1 MGQKQEVK
9 KLKITAINIRSVLTD
24 KTKELGKLADS
35 KKILVR
41 KQRLQA
47 ERAAAEKKIEE
58 KGGNKGPVASVLGN
72 VGGMVMSIKDRVM
85 NFFGY
90 LLMGF
95 VVKKLPQ
102 IISFLTSA
110 YDKIAPFVKVVWKV
124 ISSIAKAIMKFG
136 GWVSQLW
143 KPSEAETGAAQ
154 LETVKTELEGEIDK
168 IEEPKE
174 EEDGGGEEPKEGKED
189 STPIDFAQVDKYEK
203 GGEGLGQTAD
213 KQEGEDEALV
223 DATGT
228 TDDPADAQGEQVEN
242 PLENLIAMDPEKI
255 AKTGSDGEKKEDV
268 TKEDDKVEQVI
279 DANVNNILNKV
290 HKVTGDLKINKD
302 GNNLNTVIVP
312 VEVIATTGGGG
323 GGGSGGSEER
333 PDPVVAQNNLVL
345 D

>member
-95 VVKKLPQ
+95 VVKKLPE

-110 YDKIAPFVKVVWKV
+110 
-124 ISSIAKAIMKFG
+124 
-136 GWVSQLW
+136 
-143 KPSEAETGAAQ
+143 
-154 LETVKTELEGEIDK
+154 
-168 IEEPKE
+168 
-174 EEDGGGEEPKEGKED
+174 
-189 STPIDFAQVDKYEK
+189 
-203 GGEGLGQTAD
+203 
-213 KQEGEDEALV
+213 
-223 DATGT
+223 
-228 TDDPADAQGEQVEN
+228 
-242 PLENLIAMDPEKI
+242 
-255 AKTGSDGEKKEDV
+255 
-268 TKEDDKVEQVI
+268 
-279 DANVNNILNKV
+279 
-290 HKVTGDLKINKD
+290 
-302 GNNLNTVIVP
+302 
-312 VEVIATTGGGG
+312 
-323 GGGSGGSEER
+323 
-333 PDPVVAQNNLVL
+333 
-345 D
+345 